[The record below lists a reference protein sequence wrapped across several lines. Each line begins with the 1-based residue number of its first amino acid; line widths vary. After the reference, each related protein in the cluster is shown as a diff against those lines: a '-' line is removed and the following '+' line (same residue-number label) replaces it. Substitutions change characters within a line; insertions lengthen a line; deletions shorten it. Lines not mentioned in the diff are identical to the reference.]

1 MASASPGWAVS
12 SAARQGRDSFP
23 LERPSRVSHYLA
35 GHVPEAWPA
44 RPWSDAPFLRL
55 RPCLSWRKQWTRIN
69 LQEPWEV
76 ERIRR
81 VADHR
86 RQSRRRC
93 QHIITAMT
101 TSGTIKG
108 RWWLHAAQ
116 DAASVAAQA
125 RRFAGVSPDHC
136 SATGSTR
143 RSHLTMLRAITSE
156 SSRRPKIL

>member
-1 MASASPGWAVS
+1 MDDLKNKG
-12 SAARQGRDSFP
+12 AADRN
-23 LERPSRVSHYLA
+23 
-35 GHVPEAWPA
+35 
-44 RPWSDAPFLRL
+44 
-55 RPCLSWRKQWTRIN
+55 RIN

-156 SSRRPKIL
+156 SSRRPKNTVESALASFYGQTIVTMRQFGL